1 MVYFVVIKYYWGMRK
16 KILVHCCCGPCAT
29 SSLQRLLDEGYDPV
43 LVYGN
48 SNIWPQEENDVRYQN
63 LLKVA
68 GHFGG
73 LQVIRQDY
81 DHENW
86 LEFVKG
92 LENEPEGGARCLKCF
107 EYNLRCAHEEAVR
120 LGIDCFTTTLTVS
133 RFKNSSKIFKVG
145 SAFEGF
151 EPIDFKKKDG
161 FARSCEMAKEL
172 GLYRQQYCGCEFSI
186 AEGVEDA

>member
-1 MVYFVVIKYYWGMRK
+1 MRK

-48 SNIWPQEENDVRYQN
+48 SNIWPQEENDVRSQN

-81 DHENW
+81 DHERW

>member
-81 DHENW
+81 DHERW